1 MGKKV
6 SLYTGKQHQLKGQR
20 RLLVGAPQAKA
31 LNKQKSLVTGGLYKC
46 EISSNPSACER
57 IIFDNEENLSI
68 ENKENQWMGVTVSSQ
83 GPGGKVL
90 TCAHRY
96 QQRQSVNKPSES
108 RNIIGRCYVLSQDL
122 TITSAKEDGGTWHF
136 CKGRNPGHQRFGSC
150 QQGLSATFD
159 KDYHYF
165 IFGAPGAH
173 DWKGLVHLEQRND
186 SFFAMN
192 IFFDGPFETGGETEK
207 DPNLVPA
214 PDNSYLGFSL
224 DSGKSL
230 TSKGQLTVVAGAPR
244 AYYSGAVVLLK
255 KGSEDSG
262 ILLEEYTLKGE
273 GLASSFGY
281 DVTVLDLNGDGWE
294 DIVVGAPQYFEK
306 DSEIGGAVYIY
317 INKAGKWDKVKP
329 TRIDGAAD
337 SMFGLVVE
345 NLGDI
350 NKDGHYD
357 FAVGAPYEDS
367 GAGKVHIYHGS
378 ATGEFTNKATQV
390 LSGKPLGVRQFG
402 YSLAGNM
409 DLDRNSYPDL
419 AVGSLSD
426 SVFAFKAR
434 PVVNI
439 EKEITFSPN
448 KIDLSQK
455 NCGNNFCLEVKTCLS
470 YAANP
475 ESYAP
480 TLTVMYYLEVD
491 ADRKKNNLEPRGK
504 FTTTSDPENAH
515 KSTGIITMDTKGK
528 QNCVKRQLVIM
539 EDIRDKLAAI
549 PIDVSVNIQ
558 DAKRKRRQTQTSQL
572 VPVLDAKDVKPTRTE
587 VEFLKEGCGN
597 DDVCQSNLKLEY
609 RYGYTAAKEDT
620 FTPVEMENEVPLISL
635 SDQKSVALEVTVT
648 NLNGDDAYEASVI
661 ANFPKSV
668 TYSSYLAPRDQP
680 QVTCKANT
688 NGTVAD
694 CEVGNP
700 FKRNSKTTFYI
711 ILGTT
716 NMSFNTTEVDIEL
729 KLETTSNQQNLM
741 PVKAKAKVAIMLQ
754 LSLSGQVEPSQVYFN
769 EDVKAMTDI
778 KTESDIG
785 SAITHRFTIFNRGK
799 RLKDIGTATLH
810 IEWPKMTEANNDL
823 LYLMKISSTELKQI
837 DCSPTTEI
845 NRLNKEPVSRK
856 RRGIDG
862 TISRLIGEK
871 KFQTLS
877 CGSGTKCVTMKC
889 PLGGLDN
896 KATITLNSRLW
907 NSTFVKE
914 YSNFHYVEVMVKAS
928 LHVDSMTKNTLLQ
941 DTETQVRLTV
951 FSERR
956 AARYGGVAWWIILTS
971 ILLLLLLLGLLAF
984 LLWKNGVFEK
994 NRKDPSDKEK
1004 LTSNA

>member
-1 MGKKV
+1 MCV
-6 SLYTGKQHQLKGQR
+6 CC

-57 IIFDNEENLSI
+57 IIFDNEENLSN

-90 TCAHRY
+90 VRMPFY
-96 QQRQSVNKPSES
+96 QNIISILFTQSSSVNKPSES

-165 IFGAPGAH
+165 IFGAPGAY

-207 DPNLVPA
+207 DANLVPA

-255 KGSEDSG
+255 KGGEDSQ

-455 NCGNNFCLEVKTCLS
+455 NCGNNF
-470 YAANP
+470 
-475 ESYAP
+475 
-480 TLTVMYYLEVD
+480 
-491 ADRKKNNLEPRGK
+491 
-504 FTTTSDPENAH
+504 
-515 KSTGIITMDTKGK
+515 
-528 QNCVKRQLVIM
+528 
-539 EDIRDKLAAI
+539 
-549 PIDVSVNIQ
+549 
-558 DAKRKRRQTQTSQL
+558 
-572 VPVLDAKDVKPTRTE
+572 
-587 VEFLKEGCGN
+587 
-597 DDVCQSNLKLEY
+597 
-609 RYGYTAAKEDT
+609 
-620 FTPVEMENEVPLISL
+620 
-635 SDQKSVALEVTVT
+635 
-648 NLNGDDAYEASVI
+648 
-661 ANFPKSV
+661 
-668 TYSSYLAPRDQP
+668 
-680 QVTCKANT
+680 
-688 NGTVAD
+688 
-694 CEVGNP
+694 
-700 FKRNSKTTFYI
+700 
-711 ILGTT
+711 
-716 NMSFNTTEVDIEL
+716 
-729 KLETTSNQQNLM
+729 
-741 PVKAKAKVAIMLQ
+741 
-754 LSLSGQVEPSQVYFN
+754 
-769 EDVKAMTDI
+769 
-778 KTESDIG
+778 
-785 SAITHRFTIFNRGK
+785 
-799 RLKDIGTATLH
+799 
-810 IEWPKMTEANNDL
+810 
-823 LYLMKISSTELKQI
+823 
-837 DCSPTTEI
+837 
-845 NRLNKEPVSRK
+845 
-856 RRGIDG
+856 
-862 TISRLIGEK
+862 
-871 KFQTLS
+871 
-877 CGSGTKCVTMKC
+877 
-889 PLGGLDN
+889 
-896 KATITLNSRLW
+896 
-907 NSTFVKE
+907 
-914 YSNFHYVEVMVKAS
+914 
-928 LHVDSMTKNTLLQ
+928 
-941 DTETQVRLTV
+941 
-951 FSERR
+951 
-956 AARYGGVAWWIILTS
+956 
-971 ILLLLLLLGLLAF
+971 
-984 LLWKNGVFEK
+984 
-994 NRKDPSDKEK
+994 
-1004 LTSNA
+1004 